1 MTSTGLWLAR
11 LFPVIGIAVHI
22 FGAFTAFHAEDR
34 TAGMLIIA
42 SSWAFL
48 IAYGLIF
55 HFRGDFIQRALNM
68 GVKPRCGDEFQR
80 DKARLAYT
88 AGYIVVLFACGAVT
102 GLNWDVFLFE
112 ETTDPVEIAR
122 AGYAMFLQFL
132 SALYIG
138 AFMPTLFLGLTM
150 KPLEREAGDPATGVE
165 RQG

>member
-11 LFPVIGIAVHI
+11 LFPLFGIAFHI
-22 FGAFTAFHAEDR
+22 FGAFTAFYAEDR

-42 SSWAFL
+42 GSWAFL

-68 GVKPRCGDEFQR
+68 GVKSRCGDEFQR

-88 AGYIVVLFACGAVT
+88 AGYIVVLFACSAVV
-102 GLNWDVFLFE
+102 GMNWDVFLFE
-112 ETTDPVEIAR
+112 ETTDPVEIAQ

-138 AFMPTLFLGLTM
+138 AFLPTLFLGVTM
-150 KPLEREAGDPATGVE
+150 KPLERDMGEAAAGAG